1 MMFACSVC
9 PGSGCLAGKT
19 GEFFVINEAAIC
31 EEPDETDCAAIGKGK
46 LCGQLAAAVL
56 VKICKVAAFQR
67 ILCAGKRDRETRSG
81 EKLTAGGTVP
91 QAYLLLG
98 YGGKGFLF
106 FPIQKKRPD
115 VGRNSGCE
123 SCRTD

>member
-9 PGSGCLAGKT
+9 TGSGCFAGKT

-31 EEPDETDCAAIGKGK
+31 EEPDEAGCAAIGKGK

-67 ILCAGKRDRETRSG
+67 ILCAGKRDRETRNG
-81 EKLTAGGTVP
+81 EKLTAGGLSHRQISSSVTAAKASCSFPYRRSVP
-91 QAYLLLG
+91 TL
-98 YGGKGFLF
+98 
-106 FPIQKKRPD
+106 
-115 VGRNSGCE
+115 GRNSGCE

>member
-9 PGSGCLAGKT
+9 PGSGCFAGKT

-31 EEPDETDCAAIGKGK
+31 EEPDEADCAAIGKGK

-67 ILCAGKRDRETRSG
+67 ILCAGKRDRETRNGVST
-81 EKLTAGGTVP
+81 ERRSP
-91 QAYLLLG
+91 
-98 YGGKGFLF
+98 
-106 FPIQKKRPD
+106 
-115 VGRNSGCE
+115 
-123 SCRTD
+123 